1 MRGRDLLKVTQ
12 PSNLQGSDSKAV
24 SVICLFVQFSDL
36 GVGLEGSQME
46 GFEMCGQE
54 EGSSPSFVLLSPSAQ
69 DSVRSLLKAILD
81 PSLTQDPHTYP
92 HFLTL
97 ALLSF
102 VSLHAVDHCLHCETY
117 FSVDFPAPTS
127 SLSSG
132 SLPCSPSQLQPSNQC
147 LGSWPWL
154 NPAKVLLCH

>member
-54 EGSSPSFVLLSPSAQ
+54 EDLLLFCAALPSAQ

-92 HFLTL
+92 HFLDPGL
-97 ALLSF
+97 ALFLFMLLTTACIVKRISRWTF
-102 VSLHAVDHCLHCETY
+102 
-117 FSVDFPAPTS
+117 
-127 SLSSG
+127 
-132 SLPCSPSQLQPSNQC
+132 LPPQVP
-147 LGSWPWL
+147 
-154 NPAKVLLCH
+154 